1 MIKMTKLIVCRE
13 CGEQIFFIRTQSGA
27 KVPVNKDQVGYNLG
41 GKDRIVTPNGEIIA
55 VTITDHPESGVG
67 YVPHWRVPAV
77 EQTEPAKYHRCRRIK
92 RKPFQKKAY
101 FRE

>member
-27 KVPVNKDQVGYNLG
+27 KMPVNKDQVGYNLG

-55 VTITDHPESGVG
+55 VTITDHPESGLG
-67 YVPHWRVPAV
+67 MYRIGVPAV

>member
-27 KVPVNKDQVGYNLG
+27 KMPVNKDQVGYNLG
-41 GKDRIVTPNGEIIA
+41 GKDRIVTPNGERSLRLQLQIIQNLA
-55 VTITDHPESGVG
+55 LGMYRIG
-67 YVPHWRVPAV
+67 VPAV